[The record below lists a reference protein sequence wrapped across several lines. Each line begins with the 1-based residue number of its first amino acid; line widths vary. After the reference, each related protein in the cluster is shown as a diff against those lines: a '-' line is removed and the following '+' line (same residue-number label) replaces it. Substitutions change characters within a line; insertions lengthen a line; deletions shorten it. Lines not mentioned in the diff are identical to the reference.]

1 MASAHRISESGNYQ
15 DFLDEGQYT
24 KEGIG
29 AYEWIFGEGFI
40 STGGLETSQEIFPL
54 LKLEAGQRVLDVG
67 CGLGGHDF
75 YMAEKYGAIID
86 GVDLSNNMLAVA
98 HNHLSKRPH
107 LADKVSF
114 RICDVTKTKFDENS
128 YDAIYSRDA
137 MIHIPGK
144 EALITEFYKSLKPGG
159 RLVFT
164 DYCYG
169 DAKKEDY
176 SEEFRSYIAKRDY
189 DLTTVPKYAEL
200 IKKTGFTNVLAEAK
214 NDWFA
219 ESLHRELK
227 LLYDKKT
234 DFLQKFEQK
243 EFDDLES
250 GWLAKLE
257 RIKRGEQT
265 WILCCA
271 EKPV

>member
-1 MASAHRISESGNYQ
+1 MASANQKENYQ

-24 KEGIG
+24 QDGIG

-54 LKLEAGQRVLDVG
+54 LRLKAGHRVLDVG

-86 GVDLSNNMLAVA
+86 GVDLSNNMLTVA
-98 HNHLSKRPH
+98 RNHLNKKPH
-107 LADKVSF
+107 LIDKVSF
-114 RICDVTKTKFDENS
+114 RICDVTKTYFEENS
-128 YDAIYSRDA
+128 YDAVYSRDA
-137 MIHIPGK
+137 MIHIPQK
-144 EALITEFYKSLKPGG
+144 EELFVKFYKTLKPGG
-159 RLVFT
+159 RVVFT

-169 DAKKEDY
+169 DAKEEDY
-176 SEEFRSYIAKRDY
+176 SEEFRKYIAQRDY
-189 DLTTVPKYAEL
+189 DLITVSRHKDLLEKA
-200 IKKTGFTNVLAEAK
+200 GFINVIAEAK

-227 LLYDKKT
+227 LLYDSKEE
-234 DFLQKFEQK
+234 FLQKFVQK
-243 EFDDLES
+243 EFDNLES

-265 WILCCA
+265 WVLCRA
-271 EKPV
+271 EKPS

>member
-1 MASAHRISESGNYQ
+1 MATAQKTESSNYQ
-15 DFLDEGQYT
+15 DFLDGGQYT
-24 KEGIG
+24 KDGIG

-54 LKLEAGQRVLDVG
+54 LKLEPGHRVLDVG

-98 HNHLSKRPH
+98 RNHLSKKPH

-114 RICDVTKTKFDENS
+114 RICDVTKTEFEENS
-128 YDAIYSRDA
+128 YNVIYSRDA
-137 MIHIPGK
+137 LIHIPHK
-144 EALITEFYKSLKPGG
+144 DSIYVKFYNCLKPGG

-169 DAKKEDY
+169 DAKVEEY
-176 SEEFRSYIAKRDY
+176 SEEFQKYIAKRDY
-189 DLTTVPKYAEL
+189 DLITVSKHGEFL
-200 IKKTGFTNVLAEAK
+200 KKAGFTKVSAQAK

-219 ESLHRELK
+219 DSLHRELQ
-227 LLYDKKT
+227 LLYDKKSE
-234 DFLQKFEQK
+234 FLQKYGQK
-243 EFDDLES
+243 EFDNLEE
-250 GWLAKLE
+250 GWLSKLE

-265 WILCCA
+265 WVLCYA